1 MKGKTRWSVKVIL
14 GLLVAILLL
23 LPFSFIGEHQV
34 SVNVN
39 DVAKYGLGKTVFAGE
54 DVVDDSMIN
63 KYPIATNIDF
73 LIDKI
78 ESLDFFGVFMS
89 ISTGTVA
96 IPISEFSAEGISD
109 TGLAQG
115 FSGPGVLIE
124 ENNKLNV
131 KGPDN
136 FVWGYKVPYTK
147 AVKTEDGINIV
158 EENKTVKTVIKDDIN
173 NNTIPTNYVSGE
185 TVAKWY
191 NNSDVGD
198 TMTLNYGLGNF
209 SDNRTLIKPDEIKS
223 LFGEDIFN
231 YTYNYPSGS
240 PVMVYM
246 TNYVEEYGADS
257 YTYLGSYPQYNDA
270 NRAYNAKQFVKAWNN
285 TIIPS
290 NSSSSGTE
298 IVDFAISADSK
309 APGGGASH
317 GVCPPARTLRSVS
330 LAMGFSLPSGMNGDH
345 NAVNYGVNPGSDI
358 KVSNTK
364 DYPVK
369 IVMWTEGQGTGMII
383 YAKMIKLIPMDTN
396 NATNGINSTNTTNNT
411 NITKNSSSNN

>member
-1 MKGKTRWSVKVIL
+1 MKGKTRWSVKVLL
-14 GLLVAILLL
+14 GLLVIILLL
-23 LPFSFIGEHQV
+23 LPFSFIGSHQV

-39 DVAKYGLGKTVFAGE
+39 AVAKYNLGKTVFEGD
-54 DVVDDSMIN
+54 DVIDDSKIN
-63 KYPIATNIDF
+63 KYPIATNINFLFDKIKTLDF
-73 LIDKI
+73 LGIFTAI
-78 ESLDFFGVFMS
+78 
-89 ISTGTVA
+89 TAGTIPV
-96 IPISEFSAEGISD
+96 PISEFSAGGISD
-109 TGLAQG
+109 SGIAQG
-115 FSGPGVLIE
+115 FSGPGILTE
-124 ENNKLNV
+124 KNNKLIV

-158 EENKTVKTVIKDDIN
+158 EENKTVKSVQKDDIN
-173 NNTIPTNYVSGE
+173 NNSIPTNYVSGE
-185 TVAKWY
+185 TVTKWY

-198 TMTLNYGLGNF
+198 SMTLDYALDDF
-209 SDNRTLIKPDEIKS
+209 SDNRTIIKPDEIKPF
-223 LFGEDIFN
+223 FGEDVSN

-240 PVMVYM
+240 PVMVFM
-246 TNYVEEYGADS
+246 SNYDEQYGADS

-298 IVDFAISADSK
+298 IVDFAVSADPE

-345 NAVNYGVNPGSDI
+345 NAVNFGVNPGSGI
-358 KVSNTK
+358 KVSNNG
-364 DYPVK
+364 DFPVK
-369 IVMWTEGQGTGMII
+369 IIMWTEGEGTSMII
-383 YAKMIKLIPMDTN
+383 YAKMMKLIPDDHVNT
-396 NATNGINSTNTTNNT
+396 TNSTN
-411 NITKNSSSNN
+411 ITG